1 MSTTNIIEKSSDAD
15 DTNRMNKNDPNT
27 KTEYSKADSQ
37 QCNVEKEVIES
48 ENGKIER
55 TTISEQQIGTQT
67 KRQTVVTET
76 TEQLTLEQ
84 LFERFPELKGATLN
98 EQPSQVQ
105 DSSLVESG
113 KGTFEDPTILTAN
126 KKLSRVT
133 ASACPDDPGATII
146 KISSSSLTRQTKHA
160 SKVSDPDGILKG
172 DDQKDTPGALQLSKT
187 NPNNEDVTIE
197 NNDTIVN
204 QDKDSCLTDS
214 TAVKGGVSG
223 PIKNET
229 LATSVRSGADSPPIS
244 KTDSPSSKKP
254 SKLKLSSNNKCCSL
268 M

>member
-15 DTNRMNKNDPNT
+15 NTNRMDKNDPNT

-113 KGTFEDPTILTAN
+113 EGTFEDPTILTAN

-160 SKVSDPDGILKG
+160 SKVSDPDGILKN
-172 DDQKDTPGALQLSKT
+172 DDQKDTPGALQLLDTYPK
-187 NPNNEDVTIE
+187 
-197 NNDTIVN
+197 NDTIVT
-204 QDKDSCLTDS
+204 QDKDDNCLSGS
-214 TAVKGGVSG
+214 TAIEGEVSG

-229 LATSVRSGADSPPIS
+229 LATSVGSGADGAPIS
-244 KTDSPSSKKP
+244 KTNSPSSKKP

>member
-1 MSTTNIIEKSSDAD
+1 MSTANIIEKLSDAD
-15 DTNRMNKNDPNT
+15 DTNRMDKNDPNT

-98 EQPSQVQ
+98 EQPSQVE

-113 KGTFEDPTILTAN
+113 EGTFEDPTILTAN
-126 KKLSRVT
+126 KKISRVT

-160 SKVSDPDGILKG
+160 SKVSDPDGILKN
-172 DDQKDTPGALQLSKT
+172 DDQKDTPGALQLLDT
-187 NPNNEDVTIE
+187 NQK
-197 NNDTIVN
+197 NDTIVT
-204 QDKDSCLTDS
+204 QDKDDNCLSGS
-214 TAVKGGVSG
+214 TAIEGEVSG

-229 LATSVRSGADSPPIS
+229 LATSVGSGADGAPIS
-244 KTDSPSSKKP
+244 KTNSPSSKKP

>member
-15 DTNRMNKNDPNT
+15 DTNSMNKNDPNT

-98 EQPSQVQ
+98 EQPSQVE

-113 KGTFEDPTILTAN
+113 EGTFEDPTILTAN

-160 SKVSDPDGILKG
+160 SKVSDPDGILKNY
-172 DDQKDTPGALQLSKT
+172 DPKDTPGALQLLNT
-187 NPNNEDVTIE
+187 NPK
-197 NNDTIVN
+197 NDTIVT
-204 QDKDSCLTDS
+204 QDKDDNCLSGS
-214 TAVKGGVSG
+214 TAIEGEVSG

-229 LATSVRSGADSPPIS
+229 LATSVGSGADGAPIS
-244 KTDSPSSKKP
+244 KTNSPSSKKP

>member
-1 MSTTNIIEKSSDAD
+1 MSTTNIIDKSSKAD
-15 DTNRMNKNDPNT
+15 DTNRMDKIDPNT

-98 EQPSQVQ
+98 EQPSQVE

-113 KGTFEDPTILTAN
+113 EGTFEDPTILTAN

-160 SKVSDPDGILKG
+160 SKVSDPDGILKS
-172 DDQKDTPGALQLSKT
+172 DDRKDTPGALQLLQT
-187 NPNNEDVTIE
+187 NPNNEDVTVV
-197 NNDTIVN
+197 T
-204 QDKDSCLTDS
+204 QDKDNCLTGS
-214 TAVKGGVSG
+214 TAIAGGVSG
-223 PIKNET
+223 PIKIET
-229 LATSVRSGADSPPIS
+229 LAASVGSGTDSPPIP

-254 SKLKLSSNNKCCSL
+254 SKLKLSSRNKCCSL

>member
-1 MSTTNIIEKSSDAD
+1 MSTANIIEKLSDAD
-15 DTNRMNKNDPNT
+15 DTNRMDKNDPNT

-98 EQPSQVQ
+98 EQPSQVE

-113 KGTFEDPTILTAN
+113 EGTFEDPTILTAN

-160 SKVSDPDGILKG
+160 SKVSDPDGILKN
-172 DDQKDTPGALQLSKT
+172 DDQKDTPGALQLLNT
-187 NPNNEDVTIE
+187 NPK
-197 NNDTIVN
+197 NDTIVT
-204 QDKDSCLTDS
+204 QDKDDNCLS
-214 TAVKGGVSG
+214 GSAAIKGQVSG

-229 LATSVRSGADSPPIS
+229 LATSAGSGADGAPIS
-244 KTDSPSSKKP
+244 KTNSPSSKKP

>member
-15 DTNRMNKNDPNT
+15 DTNRMDKNDPNT

-98 EQPSQVQ
+98 EQPSQVE

-113 KGTFEDPTILTAN
+113 EGTFEDPTILTAN

-160 SKVSDPDGILKG
+160 SKVSDPDGILKN
-172 DDQKDTPGALQLSKT
+172 DDQKDTPGALQLLDT
-187 NPNNEDVTIE
+187 NQK
-197 NNDTIVN
+197 NDTIVT
-204 QDKDSCLTDS
+204 QDKDDNCLSGS
-214 TAVKGGVSG
+214 TAIEGEVSG

-229 LATSVRSGADSPPIS
+229 LATSVGSGADGAPIS
-244 KTDSPSSKKP
+244 KTNSPSSKKP